1 MYVETE
7 ETVSI
12 TVSFVL
18 DINMTVFLMS
28 YTFFTDKFSQVALLN
43 PTTFDGNNAIE
54 EWRIPSL
61 SEGAYGLIA
70 KTRCISEEK
79 KHSML
84 NGNRGQISNN
94 KELT

>member
-7 ETVSI
+7 KTVSI
-12 TVSFVL
+12 TVSFIL
-18 DINMTVFLMS
+18 DIKMTVFLMS
-28 YTFFTDKFSQVALLN
+28 YTLFTDKFSQAAMMN
-43 PTTFDGNNAIE
+43 PTTFQGNNEIE

-61 SEGAYGLIA
+61 SEGTYGLIA
-70 KTRCISEEK
+70 KQDGFLREK